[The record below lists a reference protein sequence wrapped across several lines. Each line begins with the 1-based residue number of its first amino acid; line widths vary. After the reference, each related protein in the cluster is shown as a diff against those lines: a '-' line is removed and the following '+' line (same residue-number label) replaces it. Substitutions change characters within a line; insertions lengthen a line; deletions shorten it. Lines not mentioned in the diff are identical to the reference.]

1 MGTFEILTELSNKW
15 NTLNDQTKAG
25 LSEAIAGK
33 YQYNIFNAM
42 MSNWE
47 QALKYQQEYNDG
59 FTINSSINEN
69 KKYTDSIEGR
79 IVTLQESL
87 RTLVTT
93 TISTDMFK
101 DLISGLTVVVDG
113 INNVIK
119 AADDMGIAL
128 PVAFGALSGMFNTI
142 KFNAVDGGF
151 DAINE
156 KAKQTSQNIQ
166 NANSN
171 SQGFFKTLSQGFSE
185 SKFGKFFSGLGNGF
199 KDLKTQL
206 SQVSTVGGKAK
217 TVISAIGKS
226 TAATKVATLG
236 ANVAMTA
243 LNTAFYGLIAIGV
256 QKIFEGIYKEVKKNE
271 ILIEK
276 LNDQISET
284 QSNISSNT
292 SDLNSLTSIA
302 DEYEE
307 LAKKTKLSSDEQER
321 FNELTNEIAEI
332 MPDLVIGYDE
342 DGNPILAL
350 NDSLDDAI
358 VKLKE
363 TIKLEREALE
373 QEQNRLG
380 TANTKEIK
388 KYKQDIN
395 LNANKTQGAF
405 NYRIANISEALKSK
419 NFFGQDIDLETRL
432 AKLSDAMDKS
442 ESDYNEYREKL
453 LEADEKYESAAQTI
467 HQKIKNNLT
476 DELAGIDGSNVLS
489 DKTTSALYEFMNTL
503 DYGELNLTQQRQ
515 ITKGFAEL
523 GVAIE
528 EGTIKLEDYEKV
540 LSDANA
546 NYQATGDMDAYVK
559 SVKSVAD
566 ELSEVTGVS
575 SDTWTNVLTQQFT
588 GLDYAEMKLASF
600 LKSYNKTYADLQN
613 QDDIAIKLK
622 EQFDEVNEFIDKIA
636 TDGGGDITYDLLI
649 DITDGEMLTNL
660 PNQIRDVINAV
671 TSDGTLT
678 DEEKTLVLNLST
690 TIANGEEISD
700 ETYEQIQKIL
710 TGEEFEIT
718 EPLKIG
724 STEISV
730 EELKNLQEYFKD
742 QEVTVDIKTND
753 EALEELKNSVRNSV
767 EYLDIYINLDRTGQK
782 HLEEFMTFVETLDLD
797 KDLELDIATKASEGD
812 LEGILDLI
820 SNLPEKQQVQII
832 TQYSKTYGITDEER
846 ALVQSAIDKGNITA
860 RVGIDFESNGAEGV
874 KQDEDEVTDGAKSV
888 TKKTYFTET
897 GAFEVKSE
905 IGDLKTE
912 SKKPITITTIFKKVY
927 KTIKDASDEF
937 GETYGRNYYSGSVG
951 TFDNVSSDPTQVEQT
966 IDQPVAQVETFSNIS
981 ASPVDSGSQVSTPS
995 TTPTLG
1001 QKVKSLALKPFGS
1014 IGSSTTNP
1022 TKINITKTAVNKALE
1037 YSIELFQE
1045 LQNRID
1051 KVNNKLDLLGSKM
1064 EKAVG
1069 TEKIAYLEKQ
1079 NELYEEQQK
1088 LQKELYDSLSKEK
1101 VIIRDQLKGYGF
1113 TFDSQGNLR
1122 SYEEI
1127 LTKLESAADKASEA
1141 SSNYSGKSDSKKESL
1156 QKSADKAS
1164 EKLEK
1169 VKKLTQ
1175 EYLKLQYD
1183 ELPNA
1188 EKEWQDLAN
1197 SIKENEDEIE
1207 KLVREDKLY
1216 KFVNRI
1222 TELNNQL
1229 DISSNKLDIIDA
1241 KLSNAYG
1248 SDEITLTKQKL
1259 ELLNEQLLKQQE
1271 IMDAISQQI
1280 PIYQQDLA
1288 KYGAT
1293 FDDEGSISNY
1303 DEILNSLQNSGD
1315 KEKVQDL
1322 IDEYIE
1328 KVNQD
1333 LPEAEK
1339 SYEELK
1345 NNIIDIQKESLEK
1358 TQEIEQKIT
1367 DMIQDQLDKR
1377 KQAYEEQADKEIEL
1391 INKQKEAYQNARD
1404 EEDYEKELSEQK
1416 DKIAKL
1422 KKDIELAKKDNSL
1435 SGRAKLEELMEELK
1449 EENESL
1455 NDMVQDRTDELM
1467 NKMFDEEVDK
1477 IQNNSDKAI
1486 EELEKEFTDQR
1497 IAEIV
1502 EQALTTGIFT
1512 DLDGNI
1518 MSLQDALV
1526 DFAETSGE
1534 ALGIMGDILKN
1545 EIVGNLES
1553 AMNYAKEYQTIMDNL
1568 QLKSYG
1574 KFNYGN
1580 NVQTTSQ
1587 KNIVLGDT
1595 NIIINGNADSTTVD
1609 KIKAELDNYMQDIIN
1624 KI

>member
-1 MGTFEILTELSNKW
+1 
-15 NTLNDQTKAG
+15 
-25 LSEAIAGK
+25 
-33 YQYNIFNAM
+33 M

-119 AADDMGIAL
+119 AADDMGVAL
-128 PVAFGALSGMFNTI
+128 PVAFGALAGMFNTI

-166 NANSN
+166 NANTN
-171 SQGFFKTLSQGFSE
+171 SQGFFKTLGQGFSE
-185 SKFGKFFSGLGNGF
+185 SKFGKFFSSLSSGF

-292 SDLNSLTSIA
+292 SNLNSLTSIA

-860 RVGIDFESNGAEGV
+860 RVGIDFESSGADGV
-874 KQDEDEVTDGAKSV
+874 KQDEDDVNKGANNV
-888 TKKTYFTET
+888 TKETYFTET
-897 GAFEVKSE
+897 GAFEVKGE
-905 IGDLKTE
+905 ISDLETK
-912 SKKPITITTIFKKVY
+912 SKKPITITTIFKSIYEKI
-927 KTIKDASDEF
+927 TGASNEY
-937 GETYGRNYYSGSVG
+937 GKTYGTHNSVG
-951 TFDNVSSDPTQVEQT
+951 TFDNISSDPTQIEQAT
-966 IDQPVAQVETFSNIS
+966 DQPVAQAETFSNIS
-981 ASPVDSGSQVSTPS
+981 ASPVDSISQVSTPS
-995 TTPTLG
+995 AIPSLG
-1001 QKVKSLALKPFGS
+1001 QRVKSLALKPFGS
-1014 IGSSTTNP
+1014 IGSSTTNS
-1022 TKINITKTAVNKALE
+1022 TKINVTNTAVNKALE

-1064 EKAVG
+1064 ENAVG

-1088 LQKELYDSLSKEK
+1088 LQKELYDNLSKEK

-1156 QKSADKAS
+1156 QKSADSAN

-1222 TELNNQL
+1222 VEINNQL

-1271 IMDAISQQI
+1271 IMDAINQQI
-1280 PIYQQDLA
+1280 PIYQEDLA

-1293 FDDEGSISNY
+1293 FDNEGNISNY

-1534 ALGIMGDILKN
+1534 ALGIMGDVIKN
-1545 EIVGNLES
+1545 ELVGNLES
-1553 AMNYAKEYQTIMDNL
+1553 ALNYAKEYQTIMDNL

-1574 KFNYGN
+1574 KLDYGN
-1580 NVQTTSQ
+1580 NTQLTTSQ
-1587 KNIVLGDT
+1587 KNVVLGDT
-1595 NIIINGNADSTTVD
+1595 NIIINGNTDNTTVD